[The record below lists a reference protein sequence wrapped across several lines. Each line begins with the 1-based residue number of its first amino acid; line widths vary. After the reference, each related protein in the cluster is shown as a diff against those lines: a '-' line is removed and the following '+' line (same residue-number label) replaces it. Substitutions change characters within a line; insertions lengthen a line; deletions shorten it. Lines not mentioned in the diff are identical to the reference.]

1 MVRFL
6 KAVVVWFM
14 AFLCPRRGWQAVLRG
29 SLVPRRHFPAANARP
44 LRPLGVPKEVC
55 GVIAW
60 RRRRGRRGRANSHGS
75 RASRGVVCLL
85 GASQAVEPPDA
96 AAPRARAGNPS
107 NRPFL
112 AEHAAVV
119 VAHRRGLIRPMVSKS
134 GPNVP
139 PMTWFTDSM
148 SLCASRRWGIPKVMS
163 QRSSETESMALCA
176 PAAGASPR

>member
-14 AFLCPRRGWQAVLRG
+14 AFLCPRCGWQAVLRG

-85 GASQAVEPPDA
+85 GGSQAVEPPDA

-119 VAHRRGLIRPMVSKS
+119 VAHRRGWITPMVSNP
-134 GPNVP
+134 GPMFWNAELWNALRVA
-139 PMTWFTDSM
+139 MHQLTVWTDSYRWR
-148 SLCASRRWGIPKVMS
+148 SALTATRFKRRKP
-163 QRSSETESMALCA
+163 
-176 PAAGASPR
+176 